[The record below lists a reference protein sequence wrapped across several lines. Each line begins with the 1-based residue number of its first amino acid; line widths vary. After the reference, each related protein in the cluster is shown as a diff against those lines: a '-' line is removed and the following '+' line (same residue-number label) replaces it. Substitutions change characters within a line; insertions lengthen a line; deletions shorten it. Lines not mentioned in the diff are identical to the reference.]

1 MLIYNS
7 ILFAFQAAYVL
18 NYRVL
23 CNTTFTFSNVVGPQE
38 VVTMSGNPVTFLR
51 VNTSSIPHVQP
62 LNFND
67 SPFFNFNPIVCWV
80 VMHRLICF

>member
-1 MLIYNS
+1 
-7 ILFAFQAAYVL
+7 
-18 NYRVL
+18 
-23 CNTTFTFSNVVGPQE
+23 
-38 VVTMSGNPVTFLR
+38 

-67 SPFFNFNPIVCWV
+67 SPFLNFNPIVCWV